1 MDRMKRHAPAAER
14 NREPILEV
22 LRRVLPEL
30 GRALEIASGSGEH
43 AVHFAR
49 SLPGI
54 VWQPSDPDP
63 GALASIEAWRG
74 EAGLTNL
81 LAPITLDTSEEWS
94 APPADAIVCINM
106 IHIAPWQ
113 ACEGLLRGS
122 ALLLPPGG
130 LLYLYGPFRFD
141 GRFTAPSNEAFDA
154 SLRARDPSWGVRDL
168 AEVTALAITRGFV
181 PGEVIAMPANN
192 HSVIFHRGA

>member
-1 MDRMKRHAPAAER
+1 M
-14 NREPILEV
+14 
-22 LRRVLPEL
+22 
-30 GRALEIASGSGEH
+30 
-43 AVHFAR
+43 
-49 SLPGI
+49 
-54 VWQPSDPDP
+54 
-63 GALASIEAWRG
+63 
-74 EAGLTNL
+74 T
-81 LAPITLDTSEEWS
+81 
-94 APPADAIVCINM
+94 
-106 IHIAPWQ
+106 
-113 ACEGLLRGS
+113 RGS
-122 ALLLPPGG
+122 ARLLPPGG